1 MRKPVKMVAL
11 DLDGTALDPFGRIT
25 EREERAFKRA
35 MDMGVHI
42 VVATGR
48 AFHSLPDNVF
58 SIGGIEYAVTS
69 NGAQV
74 TRLKDRT
81 LIYENCIAA
90 ASVTEIAD
98 VLEKAGVRAEAFTDG
113 RAYIDVS
120 EFNAIKSGEI
130 RTRDSVYVL
139 STRNPV
145 DDIFAFMR
153 EHRGRIENISINYPS
168 DEAKEKFSKVLREIP
183 GVTVTT
189 SFALNNEIGGAT
201 TSKADGLS
209 HLMERLGVTAGE
221 LMACGDS
228 PNDGAMIR
236 MAEIGVAMGNADDA
250 VKEMA
255 DYVTGTNAEDGVAGA
270 IEKFVLGES
279 I

>member
-25 EREERAFKRA
+25 EREELAFKRA

-168 DEAKEKFSKVLREIP
+168 DEAKEKFSKVLRKIP

>member
-25 EREERAFKRA
+25 EREELAFKRA

>member
-1 MRKPVKMVAL
+1 MVAL

>member
-1 MRKPVKMVAL
+1 MSKPVKMVAL

-25 EREERAFKRA
+25 EREELAFKRA

-98 VLEKAGVRAEAFTDG
+98 ILEKAGVRAEAFTDG

-130 RTRDSVYVL
+130 RTRDSIYVL

-153 EHRGRIENISINYPS
+153 EHRDRIENISINYPS
-168 DEAKEKFSKVLREIP
+168 NEAKEKFSGNVRIGIP
-183 GVTVTT
+183 
-189 SFALNNEIGGAT
+189 LNGRI
-201 TSKADGLS
+201 S
-209 HLMERLGVTAGE
+209 HLCTAGTE
-221 LMACGDS
+221 KLDIKY
-228 PNDGAMIR
+228 DGTILPCPAFKEINAKTMTKYGIR
-236 MAEIGVAMGNADDA
+236 FHSIYEDLEKVVVPGGKRKEPLCKKVYGFHGNLTT
-250 VKEMA
+250 
-255 DYVTGTNAEDGVAGA
+255 Y
-270 IEKFVLGES
+270 GER
-279 I
+279 

>member
-58 SIGGIEYAVTS
+58 SISGIEYAVTS

-90 ASVTEIAD
+90 ASVAEIAD
-98 VLEKAGVRAEAFTDG
+98 ILEKAGVRAEAFTDG

-153 EHRGRIENISINYPS
+153 EHRDRIENISINYPS
-168 DEAKEKFSKVLREIP
+168 NEAKEKFSRVLGEIP

-189 SFALNNEIGGAT
+189 SFSLNNEIGGAT

-236 MAEIGVAMGNADDA
+236 MAEIGVAMGNADDS

-255 DYVTGTNAEDGVAGA
+255 DYVTGTNGEDGVAKA
-270 IEKFVLGES
+270 IEKFVLGEDR
-279 I
+279 

>member
-168 DEAKEKFSKVLREIP
+168 DEAKEKFSKVLRKIP